1 MSWSHVLIPC
11 WCDSYTSMALGELL
25 RSFSNG
31 FKSVL
36 AYWQC
41 SPPTTVIDSLHNI
54 KCSGYIGYDDN
65 VLLWQNK
72 LCVENINFPVGLC
85 KHTTEDLL
93 LHTRQQLNTP
103 ATTITQDPL
112 QIFKPARRDRGC
124 RSGESDFPAAASEIV
139 VPLSMSQGFGL
150 FGLAAGART
159 TLCLR
164 VYHCYLCCFLFFYLV
179 NHHFMLWEMNLLLRK
194 EFTICFL
201 VKKVYS
207 NY

>member
-11 WCDSYTSMALGELL
+11 WCDSYTSRALGELL

-124 RSGESDFPAAASEIV
+124 RSGESDFPAAASERV

-164 VYHCYLCCFLFFYLV
+164 VYHCYLCCFLFFT
-179 NHHFMLWEMNLLLRK
+179 WSITISCSEK
-194 EFTICFL
+194 WICF
-201 VKKVYS
+201 
-207 NY
+207 